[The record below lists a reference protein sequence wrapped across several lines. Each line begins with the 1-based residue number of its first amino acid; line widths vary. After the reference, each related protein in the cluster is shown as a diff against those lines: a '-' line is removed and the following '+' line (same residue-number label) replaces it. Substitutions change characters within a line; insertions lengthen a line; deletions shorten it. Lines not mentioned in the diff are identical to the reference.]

1 MNEAAALGFRV
12 HSGWAV
18 AVAVTGSPG
27 NPIMQPIVLERRRI
41 EIADAAIPGSKQP
54 YHAAAS
60 LDLGKAETLI
70 GRCRESSASL
80 AGGAIAG
87 LAARL
92 SEKHRLVGS
101 AILFGSGRPLPE
113 LAAILRSHPLIHT
126 AEGEFFRQV
135 LVSAAEGCSLPVTL
149 VKERE
154 AWDRAA
160 GIWRL
165 ELQALQKRI
174 DTLGRSLGPPWRQDE
189 KLASLAAWI
198 ALAESG

>member
-1 MNEAAALGFRV
+1 MSNAAALGFRA

-27 NPIMQPIVLERRRI
+27 SPIMLDRRRI
-41 EIADAAIPGSKQP
+41 DIADAAIPGSKQP

-60 LDLGKAETLI
+60 LDVRNAEALI
-70 GRCRESSASL
+70 GRCQESSAWL
-80 AGGAIAG
+80 AAGAINA
-87 LAARL
+87 LVARL
-92 SEKHRLVGS
+92 SETHRLVGS
-101 AILFGSGRPLPE
+101 GILFGSGRPLPE

-126 AEGEFFRQV
+126 AEGEFFREV
-135 LVSAAEGCSLPVTL
+135 LARASERCSLPVKR

-154 AWDRAA
+154 VWDRAA
-160 GIWRL
+160 GVWHL
-165 ELQALQKRI
+165 ELRPLQERI

-198 ALAESG
+198 ALAESA